1 MIKKLQA
8 LRAKKGFTLVELI
21 VVIAIIG
28 ILAAILIPMMMGYVQ
43 SANIT
48 AADANAQSAKN
59 TISTVLS
66 NLEAKGC
73 IVTDHTAA
81 AITATG
87 YIDIIVD
94 SSTIDADGTDADG
107 KSGKFVVTLS
117 ASGVNVKGTGGSGD
131 NGKWVPGDVTEAIA
145 DECAKNLADMDDGQV
160 RVFLKGNGPVQAI
173 YSSDRDT
180 IAGIGGPITAWA
192 KGQVGLH
199 NGVIVGTNDKV
210 NAEDAGDATVI
221 NTIGGSSGTTTPP
234 STT

>member
-59 TISTVLS
+59 TLSTVLS

-73 IVTDHTAA
+73 IVTDHTTTTG
-81 AITATG
+81 ITATG
-87 YIDIIVD
+87 AIDI
-94 SSTIDADGTDADG
+94 TINTNGDAGDTNETDGV
-107 KSGKFVVTLS
+107 SGKFTVDLGTL
-117 ASGVNVKGTGGSGD
+117 GTVNVKGTGGPTD
-131 NGKWVPGDVTEAIA
+131 ANGKWTTEDVEEAIA
-145 DECAKNLADMDDGQV
+145 DEFAKNLADMDDGMV
-160 RVFLKGNGPVQAI
+160 RIFLKGNGPVQAV
-173 YSSDRDT
+173 YSSDPDT
-180 IAGIGGPITAWA
+180 VDSITGPITAWA

-199 NGVIVGTNDKV
+199 AGVIVGTNDKV
-210 NAEDAGDATVI
+210 NAEDAGNATKMNAI
-221 NTIGGSSGTTTPP
+221 TASTP
-234 STT
+234 